1 MITTTFTVILKS
13 CPEYSK
19 TRYFTK
25 SSIQRLWSIFFTK
38 YIGHK
43 GCRMSSF
50 MTVDLYKEGWFLKA
64 SWRGERSGQTEDSRG
79 GGFLQGVCYYACTCR
94 SSVGRVVLFAIR
106 HPKSCLKKMMEKQTS
121 TWSVF
126 CVMFLWL
133 PEAMNGKGREQ
144 RLGALCNFLRSSG
157 GVTWG
162 GQPTALVGDCQ
173 RPRGGVTFL
182 AVRFWGVH
190 GEKVKKIGKGECQ
203 QSHSCVLI
211 ICLFV

>member
-106 HPKSCLKKMMEKQTS
+106 HPKSCLKKMMDLFFVWCFYGSLKP
-121 TWSVF
+121 W
-126 CVMFLWL
+126 M
-133 PEAMNGKGREQ
+133 GKEENNALAPFVTF
-144 RLGALCNFLRSSG
+144 LGAL
-157 GVTWG
+157 GV
-162 GQPTALVGDCQ
+162 
-173 RPRGGVTFL
+173 
-182 AVRFWGVH
+182 
-190 GEKVKKIGKGECQ
+190 
-203 QSHSCVLI
+203 
-211 ICLFV
+211 